1 MLELASEDPEFRMKR
16 MARQFMYDGGAETV
30 DATMAR
36 LGDGGAVDPGSVNR
50 IVMDRLDPDSE
61 SVLLY
66 GRIGARAAK
75 TGAAAFGAELD
86 EARGSG
92 GGGHG

>member
-16 MARQFMYDGGAETV
+16 MARQSMYDGGAETV
-30 DATMAR
+30 DETMAR
-36 LGDGGAVDPGSVNR
+36 LDGGVVDPGSVNR
-50 IVMDRLDPDSE
+50 IVKERLDPDSE

-75 TGAAAFGAELD
+75 TGAAVV
-86 EARGSG
+86 
-92 GGGHG
+92 